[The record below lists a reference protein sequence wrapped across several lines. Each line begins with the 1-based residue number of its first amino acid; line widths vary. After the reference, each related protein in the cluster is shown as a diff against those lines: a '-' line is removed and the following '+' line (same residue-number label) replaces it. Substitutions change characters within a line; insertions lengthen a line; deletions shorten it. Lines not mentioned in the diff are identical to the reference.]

1 MSRVENLVGVA
12 PNAIAWTENH
22 GLVQLNGRLR
32 APFTDN
38 RNLLP
43 PEQMWDLVLNMFEVA
58 QERFRNDHRRRYVL
72 RLGFGISGANR
83 YSYSMKGRI
92 RDTPEASTF
101 FDRIERM
108 IDSNDTLDIR
118 DIRLLMDFIAQ

>member
-22 GLVQLNGRLR
+22 GLVQLNERLR

-58 QERFRNDHRRRYVL
+58 QER
-72 RLGFGISGANR
+72 I
-83 YSYSMKGRI
+83 
-92 RDTPEASTF
+92 
-101 FDRIERM
+101 
-108 IDSNDTLDIR
+108 
-118 DIRLLMDFIAQ
+118 

>member
-22 GLVQLNGRLR
+22 GLVQLTGRLR

-43 PEQMWDLVLNMFEVA
+43 PEQIWDLVLNMFEVA
-58 QERFRNDHRRRYVL
+58 QERFRNAQQRRYVL